1 MVEQKPN
8 ANPIELQRLSPLQ
21 QKSRLAAM
29 GAALVVGMLHVS
41 GLWYT
46 AIDPSVLLDAGRG
59 MVFILLSLG
68 LMGTAR
74 LSLVLSV
81 LLALTGLVALVAN
94 PSEAR
99 LVNWLELFL
108 LISAASALTLQLM
121 RSP

>member
-1 MVEQKPN
+1 
-8 ANPIELQRLSPLQ
+8 
-21 QKSRLAAM
+21 M
-29 GAALVVGMLHVS
+29 GAALIVGMLHVS

-46 AIDPSVLLDAGRG
+46 AIDSSVLLDAGRG

-81 LLALTGLVALVAN
+81 LLALTGVIALVAN

-108 LISAASALTLQLM
+108 LISAASALTLQLT
-121 RSP
+121 RSQ

>member
-8 ANPIELQRLSPLQ
+8 VNPIEHQRLSPLQ
-21 QKSRLAAM
+21 QKSRIAAM

-46 AIDPSVLLDAGRG
+46 TIDPSVLLDAGRG

-108 LISAASALTLQLM
+108 LISAASALTLQLV

>member
-46 AIDPSVLLDAGRG
+46 AIEPSVLLDAGRG

>member
-21 QKSRLAAM
+21 QKSRIAAM

-46 AIDPSVLLDAGRG
+46 TIDPSVLLDAGRG

-81 LLALTGLVALVAN
+81 LLALTGLVALLAN

>member
-21 QKSRLAAM
+21 QKSRIAAM

-46 AIDPSVLLDAGRG
+46 TIDPSVLLDAGRG

-81 LLALTGLVALVAN
+81 LLALTGLVALLAN

-108 LISAASALTLQLM
+108 LISAASALTLQLL

>member
-1 MVEQKPN
+1 
-8 ANPIELQRLSPLQ
+8 
-21 QKSRLAAM
+21 M
-29 GAALVVGMLHVS
+29 GAALIVGMLHVS

-46 AIDPSVLLDAGRG
+46 TIDPSVLLDAGRG

>member
-1 MVEQKPN
+1 
-8 ANPIELQRLSPLQ
+8 
-21 QKSRLAAM
+21 
-29 GAALVVGMLHVS
+29 
-41 GLWYT
+41 
-46 AIDPSVLLDAGRG
+46 

>member
-1 MVEQKPN
+1 
-8 ANPIELQRLSPLQ
+8 
-21 QKSRLAAM
+21 M
-29 GAALVVGMLHVS
+29 GTALVVGMLHVS

-46 AIDPSVLLDAGRG
+46 ALDPSVLLDAGRG

-108 LISAASALTLQLM
+108 LISAASALALQLM

>member
-29 GAALVVGMLHVS
+29 GTALVVGMLHVS

-46 AIDPSVLLDAGRG
+46 ALDPSVLLDAGRG

-81 LLALTGLVALVAN
+81 LLALTGLLALVAN

-108 LISAASALTLQLM
+108 LISAASALALQLM

>member
-29 GAALVVGMLHVS
+29 GTALVVGMLHVS

-46 AIDPSVLLDAGRG
+46 ALDPSVLLDAGRG

-108 LISAASALTLQLM
+108 LISAASALALQLM

>member
-81 LLALTGLVALVAN
+81 LLALTGLVALLAN

-108 LISAASALTLQLM
+108 LISAASALTLQLL

>member
-46 AIDPSVLLDAGRG
+46 TIDPSVLLDAGRG
-59 MVFILLSLG
+59 MVFMLLSLG

-74 LSLVLSV
+74 LSLVLTV
-81 LLALTGLVALVAN
+81 LLALTGLIALVAN

>member
-1 MVEQKPN
+1 MVEQKSN
-8 ANPIELQRLSPLQ
+8 VNPVEFQRRSPLQ
-21 QKSRLAAM
+21 QASRLAAM
-29 GAALVVGMLHVS
+29 GAALIVGMLHVS
-41 GLWYT
+41 GLWYQ

-81 LLALTGLVALVAN
+81 LLALTGLVALLSN

-99 LVNWLELFL
+99 LVHWLELFL
-108 LISAASALTLQLM
+108 LISASSALTLQLA
-121 RSP
+121 RSD